1 MTDQSPTGLPPSLE
15 RFQSQLEA
23 AARRDVKRSSRLRP
37 TIIRATAV
45 CATVAAAVAVLS
57 VVGVFGKNGPSLV
70 DNAAAIDRAA
80 AALAPHNDAILHIDM
95 LGSQKNAD
103 GSVDTWSDES
113 WQSGTKPYDRRQIET
128 GTEGA
133 GSRVETAMVDGVTQ
147 VYDPTTD
154 TIYVDTQA
162 KPADTTASSSASAR
176 AQQTHS
182 AYARV
187 VSVAAASDGKVKVT
201 IEAKAADGTL
211 KRTVQ
216 VMKKDDLKALAKK
229 LAVIA
234 SGSSTSDGD
243 SASDSAVAAD
253 SPGQD
258 SFRSDILALLKSG
271 AVHEDGRP
279 TVDGR
284 ELIRFVSN
292 DGHATYLVEA
302 TTYNPVEWQ
311 TRGDGGDTTLR
322 FVTYEQLSV
331 SDGSALLSLTAQHPD
346 ARVDRDPAHFAE
358 ATGRLFPNG

>member
-37 TIIRATAV
+37 TLIRATAV
-45 CATVAAAVAVLS
+45 GVTVAAAVAVLS

-113 WQSGTKPYDRRQIET
+113 WQSGTKPYDRRQVET

-133 GSRVETAMVDGVTQ
+133 GSRVETAMVDGRTQ
-147 VYDPTTD
+147 VYDPSTD

-162 KPADTTASSSASAR
+162 KPADTTASSSSAAR
-176 AQQTHS
+176 AQQQHPT
-182 AYARV
+182 YPRM
-187 VSVAAASDGKVKVT
+187 VSVAAASGGKVKVT
-201 IEAKAADGTL
+201 IETKAGDGSVT
-211 KRTVQ
+211 RTVQ
-216 VMKKDDLKALAKK
+216 VVKKVDLKRLTTK
-229 LAVIA
+229 LAIA
-234 SGSSTSDGD
+234 SGASTSDSG
-243 SASDSAVAAD
+243 SASASTSPAD
-253 SPGQD
+253 SGQD
-258 SFRSDILALLKSG
+258 PFRAEILALLQSG
-271 AVHEDGRP
+271 KVRENGRP
-279 TVDGR
+279 TIDGR
-284 ELIRFVSN
+284 DLIRFVSN
-292 DGHATYLVEA
+292 DGHATYLVDAA
-302 TTYNPVEWQ
+302 TYDPVEWQ
-311 TRGDGGDTTLR
+311 TKGDGGGTTLR

-331 SDGSALLSLTAQHPD
+331 SDGSALLSLTAQHPG
-346 ARVDRDPAHFAE
+346 ARVDRDPAHVAE